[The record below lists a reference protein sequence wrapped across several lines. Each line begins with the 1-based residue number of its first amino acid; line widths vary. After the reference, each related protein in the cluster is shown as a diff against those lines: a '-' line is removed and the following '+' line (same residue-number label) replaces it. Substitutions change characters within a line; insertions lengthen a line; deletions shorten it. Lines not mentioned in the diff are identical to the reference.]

1 MSRHTIKT
9 SLIAPVGYGYSQVI
23 DFTIVKIDI
32 GGQISAISLNENQ
45 LFYTIK
51 FCDGDKKAKFV
62 PSFIN

>member
-32 GGQISAISLNENQ
+32 GGQISAISLNETNYFTP
-45 LFYTIK
+45 LSFVTEI
-51 FCDGDKKAKFV
+51 KAKFV